1 MTERT
6 PLGERPSHA
15 APAARAAAS
24 QDGKT
29 PRAIDRLTPL
39 DRLQAA
45 ISILQHA
52 VLAEDSNMTGR
63 GTWGTDWMP
72 GPALEAAIALLL
84 DLQDVLEREEPWQGG
99 EG

>member
-1 MTERT
+1 MTERP
-6 PLGERPSHA
+6 PLGDGPHHA
-15 APAARAAAS
+15 APNTRTASRA
-24 QDGKT
+24 
-29 PRAIDRLTPL
+29 PRGIDRLTPL

-52 VLAEDSNMTGR
+52 VLAEDSNMTGK